1 MRFVPQSMTSRRY
14 QSQFF
19 KFVTQQTQKLADK
32 SATLLRHAKVTAIWT
47 TQILLYPIY
56 AAFQGT
62 RAIEQQIGRT
72 VEKAVLRLRISRE
85 EIAIDAETNLSDAP
99 IQNVLTA
106 VKRALVSGGNLP
118 VLRERHPLVLI
129 GRFLMRR
136 EDKSIATN
144 PYHIQAIACAVDTR
158 KFVLILENNVI
169 FDILTPDQQQ
179 QIEHRIR
186 LELARY
192 WQWKRKLYL
201 RTAPIGL
208 PEDRETLLPPIR
220 VFRQLMAWVQSSPIA
235 IAINLFE
242 EAEFVEQPGE
252 LDWFVPSVPLS
263 AWNPS
268 SLIPKPPS
276 PRNITSWFAQL
287 PNLADLE
294 ALIWAAI
301 HYFFG
306 ERTRFASAQGEL
318 SGTAESSTNLGFR
331 DLFRVPGRNSMP
343 KGTAELPATQETLI
357 LEGTAT
363 GFGETRSFSF
373 APSLKQR
380 IQAYLRKLSGAIVP
394 QTVVRQETSETMS
407 LENIG
412 SEETRS
418 FTPSLQQ
425 RVREYLRKLSGA
437 IVIQKK
443 VVVRQET
450 SIVISE
456 TEEIVR
462 QTRSEFVRIKSNP
475 AEMVSTQTYTLTV
488 ETPERS
494 EVETAFD
501 WIETP
506 ATHVEYVLTPWQKFL
521 KWLDSGFLWIE
532 GRIISLWRWLNRNH

>member
-1 MRFVPQSMTSRRY
+1 MRSALQSMTSRRY

-62 RAIEQQIGRT
+62 RAIGQQIGRT
-72 VEKAVLRLRISRE
+72 VEKAVLRLRMSRE
-85 EIAIDAETNLSDAP
+85 EIVVDPDNLSDAP

-118 VLRERHPLVLI
+118 VLRDRQPLVLI

-136 EDKSIATN
+136 DEEQSIAAN

-158 KFVLILENNVI
+158 KFVLVLEDNVI
-169 FDILTPDQQQ
+169 FDILTPEQQQ

-201 RTAPIGL
+201 GSAPLGL

-220 VFRQLMAWVQSSPIA
+220 VFRQLMAWVQTSPVA
-235 IAINLFE
+235 ISVNLFQ
-242 EAEFVEQPGE
+242 EAEIVEQPGE
-252 LDWFVPSVPLS
+252 LDWFIPSVPLS
-263 AWNPS
+263 AWNPGT
-268 SLIPKPPS
+268 LIPKPPS

-306 ERTRFASAQGEL
+306 ERTRFASPQGAI
-318 SGTAESSTNLGFR
+318 SGMAESPTNLGFR
-331 DLFRVPGRNSMP
+331 DLFRVSGRDSRAISP
-343 KGTAELPATQETLI
+343 PETLI

-363 GFGETRSFSF
+363 GFGETRSLREAKLAFSF
-373 APSLKQR
+373 APSLKER
-380 IQAYLRKLSGAIVP
+380 I
-394 QTVVRQETSETMS
+394 
-407 LENIG
+407 
-412 SEETRS
+412 
-418 FTPSLQQ
+418 
-425 RVREYLRKLSGA
+425 REYLRKLSG
-437 IVIQKK
+437 VMVHQKK
-443 VVVRQET
+443 VVVWEER
-450 SIVISE
+450 SIVITQ
-456 TEEIVR
+456 TEEIV
-462 QTRSEFVRIKSNP
+462 TRSEFVEETRSQLTTELNSTEII
-475 AEMVSTQTYTLTV
+475 STQTNTIAV
-488 ETPERS
+488 DFPERS
-494 EVETAFD
+494 EIETAFD

-521 KWLDSGFLWIE
+521 QWIDSGFLWME
-532 GRIISLWRWLNRNH
+532 QRIVFFWRWLTRSH

>member
-1 MRFVPQSMTSRRY
+1 MTSRRY

-62 RAIEQQIGRT
+62 RAIGQQIGRT
-72 VEKAVLRLRISRE
+72 VEKAVLRLRMSRE
-85 EIAIDAETNLSDAP
+85 EIAIDSENLSDAP

-118 VLRERHPLVLI
+118 VLRDRHPLVLI
-129 GRFLMRR
+129 GRFILRR
-136 EDKSIATN
+136 EESSIASN
-144 PYHIQAIACAVDTR
+144 PYQIQAIACAVNTH
-158 KFVLILENNVI
+158 KLVLILEGNVI
-169 FDILTPDQQQ
+169 FDILTPEQQQ

-201 RTAPIGL
+201 KSAPLGL

-220 VFRQLMAWVQSSPIA
+220 VFRQLMAWVQSSPVA
-235 IAINLFE
+235 IAINLFQ
-242 EAEFVEQPGE
+242 EAEIIEQPGE

-263 AWNPS
+263 AWNPGT
-268 SLIPKPPS
+268 LIPKAPN

-306 ERTRFASAQGEL
+306 ERTRFAPAHGAL
-318 SGTAESSTNLGFR
+318 PGTAAASTNLGFR
-331 DLFRVPGRNSMP
+331 DLFRNSRRESRSLSTP
-343 KGTAELPATQETLI
+343 ETMI

-373 APSLKQR
+373 APSLTQK
-380 IQAYLRKLSGAIVP
+380 I
-394 QTVVRQETSETMS
+394 
-407 LENIG
+407 
-412 SEETRS
+412 
-418 FTPSLQQ
+418 
-425 RVREYLRKLSGA
+425 REYLRKLSG
-437 IVIQKK
+437 VMVHRKK
-443 VVVRQET
+443 VVVWQET
-450 SIVISE
+450 SLASLHAVTVISQ
-456 TEEIVR
+456 TEEIVT
-462 QTRSEFVRIKSNP
+462 QTRSHLISTESNP
-475 AEMVSTQTYTLTV
+475 TEITSTQTHTLTV
-488 ETPERS
+488 ETPERFD
-494 EVETAFD
+494 VETAFD

-521 KWLDSGFLWIE
+521 QWIDSGFVWVE
-532 GRIISLWRWLNRNH
+532 QRIISFWRWLTRSH

>member
-1 MRFVPQSMTSRRY
+1 MTSRRY

-62 RAIEQQIGRT
+62 RAIGQQIGRT
-72 VEKAVLRLRISRE
+72 VEKAVLRLRMSRE
-85 EIAIDAETNLSDAP
+85 EIAIDSENLSDAP

-118 VLRERHPLVLI
+118 VLKERHPLMLI
-129 GRFLMRR
+129 GRFILRR
-136 EDKSIATN
+136 EESSIASN
-144 PYHIQAIACAVDTR
+144 PYNIQAIACAVDTR
-158 KFVLILENNVI
+158 KFVLILEGNVI
-169 FDILTPDQQQ
+169 FDILTPEQQQ

-192 WQWKRKLYL
+192 WQWKRKLYFKS
-201 RTAPIGL
+201 APLGL

-220 VFRQLMAWVQSSPIA
+220 VFRQLMAWVQSSPVA
-235 IAINLFE
+235 IAINLFQ
-242 EAEFVEQPGE
+242 EAEIIEQPGE

-263 AWNPS
+263 AWNPGT
-268 SLIPKPPS
+268 LIPKPPN

-306 ERTRFASAQGEL
+306 ERTRFAPAHSAL
-318 SGTAESSTNLGFR
+318 SGTAEASTNLGFR
-331 DLFRVPGRNSMP
+331 DLFRVSGRDSRAISTP
-343 KGTAELPATQETLI
+343 ETMI

-373 APSLKQR
+373 APSLTQK
-380 IQAYLRKLSGAIVP
+380 I
-394 QTVVRQETSETMS
+394 
-407 LENIG
+407 
-412 SEETRS
+412 
-418 FTPSLQQ
+418 
-425 RVREYLRKLSGA
+425 REYLRKLSG
-437 IVIQKK
+437 VMVHQKK
-443 VVVRQET
+443 VVVWQES
-450 SIVISE
+450 SIVISQ
-456 TEEIVR
+456 TEEIVTE
-462 QTRSEFVRIKSNP
+462 TRSTLISTESTEIT
-475 AEMVSTQTYTLTV
+475 STQTTTLTV
-488 ETPERS
+488 ETPERFG
-494 EVETAFD
+494 VETAFD

-521 KWLDSGFLWIE
+521 QWIDSGFVWVE
-532 GRIISLWRWLNRNH
+532 HRIIVVWRWLTRSH